1 MINLDPNAQNPQD
14 TPPAGGTIGGGTPPM
29 GGGEP
34 VQTPTP
40 TIPGQPAEPKVPFT
54 PAPEVPTSG
63 TPEPTSTPGSQ
74 PGQEGEEQT
83 GGGQPGGG
91 PTTPPP
97 AAF

>member
-1 MINLDPNAQNPQD
+1 LDPNAQNPQD

-40 TIPGQPAEPKVPFT
+40 TIPGQPA
-54 PAPEVPTSG
+54 APEVPTSG

-83 GGGQPGGG
+83 GGGQVGGG